1 MNYNS
6 SELNKT
12 DLTYGVYYTVGGDG
26 YWLGNAERIFR
37 SLVEEGS
44 LSLYVFDR
52 LNSLSEAVDAL
63 NTYSFSAEPNVVIVK
78 DSDYKLTEND
88 RKTLKNLVCDEG
100 YLLFLNVKFFAEKG
114 KNDKKKNA
122 ASLSSDEKKGYNAI
136 NCDKLD
142 KFACARYAEKLFS
155 CGIDR
160 NAALLLADYCNCD
173 MARINIEAGK
183 LSDYCGEKKV
193 VSDDVSEIVVED
205 TDLQIFMFVN
215 SIVDGKNELAKKQL
229 ARLRKRGESPALL
242 LSSLISQY
250 RRMLYASMS
259 PLSDKELADLF
270 RVKEYAITKVRENRK
285 LSKKQLKTTLEN
297 LVSYEYKFK
306 SGVMSEQTAFDAA
319 ITGLIAKENV

>member
-44 LSLYVFDR
+44 LSLYVFDK

-63 NTYSFSAEPNVVIVK
+63 NTYSFSSEPNVVIVK

-122 ASLSSDEKKGYNAI
+122 AILSSDE
-136 NCDKLD
+136 
-142 KFACARYAEKLFS
+142 RR
-155 CGIDR
+155 GIP
-160 NAALLLADYCNCD
+160 
-173 MARINIEAGK
+173 
-183 LSDYCGEKKV
+183 
-193 VSDDVSEIVVED
+193 
-205 TDLQIFMFVN
+205 Q
-215 SIVDGKNELAKKQL
+215 
-229 ARLRKRGESPALL
+229 
-242 LSSLISQY
+242 
-250 RRMLYASMS
+250 
-259 PLSDKELADLF
+259 
-270 RVKEYAITKVRENRK
+270 
-285 LSKKQLKTTLEN
+285 
-297 LVSYEYKFK
+297 
-306 SGVMSEQTAFDAA
+306 
-319 ITGLIAKENV
+319 